1 MLCITHITKL
11 VTNSLFMSGPS
22 NLFLIPILIVQLF
35 LIVIISIPFQIASSE
50 MQRRDYLGITS
61 RDIIIDN
68 GVWTLQKLIDNYP
81 SDFEVI
87 NLKNSS
93 DAAGNSS
100 TITEIKAIRENNKN
114 MSVLM
119 RNPLVIDKQASLKIS
134 DAHLLL
140 ESFPG
145 KDVFPVRILVLGE
158 AIIENSTIDSIIQI
172 KNTADRNP
180 LHPRPF
186 IAAIEGGALD
196 IRNATIKHLGFS
208 LGGISSLAAV
218 NYFETE
224 NFEIN
229 DSTFEYNY
237 HGFYSDNSSDFQ
249 IRGNTF
255 YGNSGYGIDP
265 HTGSRNFLI
274 DSNHVSLS
282 GKQGII
288 CSFLCHNVTITN
300 NIVEEG
306 TEGVGLHWLTNSSKI
321 QDNIIKNNHQFGIFI
336 KNSSNGNVIK
346 DNIITNNGCNIGLFE
361 GANGNTIV
369 DNIIVDTFASQM
381 YCDNNS
387 VYYDNSSKSNNI
399 SGNSLITDNDFSLYG
414 ITVESIINYD
424 PQGSNFEKYSESFP
438 IGNKSGMTNIV
449 FEHPGHWQKVI
460 EKPTN
465 VIVKFS
471 LSSGTNAVGND
482 SSAREAWNSEAT
494 FTIEVQSFNS
504 YDNCAQDCSNA
515 SINGAIYS
523 NIEKVLEQNL
533 SLEVIQ
539 SEPISI
545 SGMLA
550 HRIVFLQTN
559 DSENLRDSRI
569 VDIYTFDEHS
579 GMQYTIRY
587 EADNHTYARNLLLLD
602 KVIKSISLSS

>member
-1 MLCITHITKL
+1 
-11 VTNSLFMSGPS
+11 MSGPS
-22 NLFLIPILIVQLF
+22 NLFLIAILIVQLF
-35 LIVIISIPFQIASSE
+35 LLVTISIPFQNASSE
-50 MQRRDYLGITS
+50 LQRRDYLGITS

-81 SDFEVI
+81 SAFEVI
-87 NLKNSS
+87 NVKNSS
-93 DAAGNSS
+93 DLVGNSS
-100 TITEIKAIRENNKN
+100 TVPEINAIGENNKN
-114 MSVLM
+114 VSVLM
-119 RNPLVIDKQASLKIS
+119 RNPLVIGKHASLKIS

-140 ESFPG
+140 ESFPS
-145 KDVFPVRILVLGE
+145 KEVFPVRILVLGE
-158 AIIENSTIDSIIQI
+158 AKIENSTIDSIIQVQ
-172 KNTADRNP
+172 NTADRNP

-186 IAAIEGGALD
+186 IAAVDGGVLD
-196 IRNATIKHLGFS
+196 IRNASIKHLGFS

-224 NFEIN
+224 NFEIK

-249 IRGNTF
+249 VRGNTF

-274 DSNHVSLS
+274 DSNHISLS

-321 QDNIIKNNHQFGIFI
+321 QNNIIKNNEQFGIFI
-336 KNSSNGNVIK
+336 KNSSTSNVIK
-346 DNIITNNGCNIGLFE
+346 DNIVTNNGCNIGLFE

-369 DNIIVDTFASQM
+369 DNIIIDTFASQM

-399 SGNSLITDNDFSLYG
+399 SRNSLITENDFSIYG
-414 ITVESIINYD
+414 IPVESIINYD
-424 PQGSNFEKYSESFP
+424 PQDSGFEKYSESFS
-438 IGNKSGMTNIV
+438 IENKSGMINIV

-460 EKPTN
+460 EKLNN

-471 LSSGTNAVGND
+471 LSPGTNAGGND
-482 SSAREAWNSEAT
+482 SSAREAWNSGAT
-494 FTIEVQSFNS
+494 FTIEAQSFNN
-504 YDNCAQDCSNA
+504 YDNCAQDCSTA
-515 SINGAIYS
+515 PINGTIYR

-539 SEPISI
+539 SEPMSI

-550 HRIVFLQTN
+550 HRIVFLQSN
-559 DSENLRDSRI
+559 DSEDLRDSRI
-569 VDIYTFDEHS
+569 VEIYTFDEHS
-579 GMQYTIRY
+579 GMQYTIRF